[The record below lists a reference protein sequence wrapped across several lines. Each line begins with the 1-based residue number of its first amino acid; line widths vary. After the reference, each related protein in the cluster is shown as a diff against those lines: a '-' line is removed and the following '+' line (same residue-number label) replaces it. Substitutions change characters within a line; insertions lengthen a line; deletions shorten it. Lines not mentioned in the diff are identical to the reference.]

1 MAHSL
6 IPVASA
12 PPRDRNPG
20 TLRRRSTRLVAVAAA
35 AAVTS
40 LSAPAAL
47 AAGSVT
53 LARGQIRSALVRAFT
68 AQDGT
73 SQGIS
78 GVYVSGSAGI
88 VCQRTPDAGLVRFV
102 FRHASGSWKFA
113 FSSHGTAH
121 GTAIQRRLARACH

>member
-1 MAHSL
+1 
-6 IPVASA
+6 V
-12 PPRDRNPG
+12 
-20 TLRRRSTRLVAVAAA
+20 
-35 AAVTS
+35 AAVTAVTS
-40 LSAPAAL
+40 VHAAAAL

-53 LARGQIRSALVRAFT
+53 PARGPTRSALVHAFT

-88 VCQRTPDAGLVRFV
+88 VCQRTPDAGLVRFL
-102 FRHASGSWKFA
+102 FRHASGAWKFA

-121 GTAIQRRLARACH
+121 GTATQRRLARACH